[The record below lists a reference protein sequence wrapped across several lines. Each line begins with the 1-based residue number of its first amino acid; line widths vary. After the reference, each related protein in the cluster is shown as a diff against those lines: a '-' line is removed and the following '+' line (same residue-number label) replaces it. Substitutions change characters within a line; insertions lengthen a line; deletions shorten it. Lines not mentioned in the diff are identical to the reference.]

1 VAVLGVLVL
10 GAPEADGAGLA
21 AFTIATPPMAIMP
34 TDRRVVA
41 TIQRTPVKWRPGWAS
56 GSRV

>member
-1 VAVLGVLVL
+1 VLGVLVL
-10 GAPEADGAGLA
+10 GAPEAEGAGLA

-41 TIQRTPVKWRPGWAS
+41 SNRRTPVRWRPAWDS